1 MKHFAQL
8 TIVSVNGQAVE
19 SPAYQVTDEQAEYL
33 KGLVSKL
40 SQTFDMALTVQVA
53 QDNSLLNPDNRP
65 AAPTE
70 EAPVA
75 EEAPAEAVAEAP
87 VEASD
92 EIPVEGA
99 PMPEEVKQASLV
111 TPEVKEEKTALEQ
124 IEETIREA
132 EDESIA
138 EKVVKKRKKA
148 AAE

>member
-40 SQTFDMALTVQVA
+40 SQTFDMALTIQVA

-70 EAPVA
+70 EAP
-75 EEAPAEAVAEAP
+75 AEAVAEAP
-87 VEASD
+87 VEAND